1 VSTHY
6 EASLERQIE
15 QLRQLVL
22 EMAARAESSL
32 NDCISALENADR
44 QLAYAVILRDRYI
57 DELDRRID
65 RECLE
70 FLIRQQPAGKHL
82 RFAAAIIK
90 VNLELERVGDYAK
103 NIAKQVIKL
112 SSAEGKMPID
122 ALLELG
128 RRAVPMLGKAAQAF
142 VSEDVTAARWVV
154 VEETKTEALRLE
166 IGEMLFDERQ
176 AGRISLE
183 AFTAMN
189 NVARRFERVA
199 DQAKNIS
206 QETLYMVTGDYV
218 KHRDLMEL
226 GVVFLD
232 ATNSR
237 ASQMAEAIGRGLR
250 NPNFR
255 FMSAGAEPAP
265 LDPALIEFMRQK
277 GYDLSDVQSKRTS
290 DVPEIDSAQVFVILS
305 PRARSIAPANPR
317 AVTLEWIID
326 DPSDYKRTFE
336 FLRKNINDLVTA
348 LLGRSSESPRSP
360 QLNPSTSP

>member
-32 NDCISALENADR
+32 NDCITALEKSDR

-65 RECLE
+65 RQCLE
-70 FLIRQQPAGKHL
+70 FLIRQQPVGKHL
-82 RFAAAIIK
+82 RFAAAVIK

-103 NIAKQVIKL
+103 SIAKQVIKL
-112 SSAEGKMPID
+112 GSLEGTLPID
-122 ALLELG
+122 TLLDLG
-128 RRAVPMLGKAAQAF
+128 RRAVPMLARAVQAF
-142 VSEDVTAARWVV
+142 VNEDVPAAQWVIA
-154 VEETKTEALRLE
+154 EETKTEALRGV

-176 AGRISLE
+176 AGRIPLE
-183 AFTAMN
+183 AFSAMN

-199 DQAKNIS
+199 DQAKNVS

-218 KHRDLMEL
+218 KHRDLMSL

-237 ASQMAEAIGRGLR
+237 ASQMAEAIGRALR
-250 NPNFR
+250 NPNFQ
-255 FMSAGAEPAP
+255 FMSAGVEPQP
-265 LDPALIEFMRQK
+265 LDPGLIEIMRQK
-277 GYDLSDVQSKRTS
+277 GYDLSDAQPKRTNE
-290 DVPEIDSAQVFVILS
+290 VPDIDSAQVFVVLS
-305 PRARSIAPANPR
+305 PRARSIVPANPR
-317 AVTLEWIID
+317 AVTLEWIIN
-326 DPSDYKRTFE
+326 DPADHARTFE
-336 FLRKNINDLVTA
+336 FLKKQIDDLVAA
-348 LLGRSSESPRSP
+348 LIGRSSEPIKITP
-360 QLNPSTSP
+360 TSTSTTP

>member
-6 EASLERQIE
+6 EASLERQID

-22 EMAARAESSL
+22 EMAARAQSSL
-32 NDCISALENADR
+32 ADCVTALEKSDR
-44 QLAYAVILRDRYI
+44 QLAYAIILRDRFI
-57 DELDRRID
+57 DELDVRID

-103 NIAKQVIKL
+103 SIAKQVIKL
-112 SSAEGKMPID
+112 GTIEGSLPID
-122 ALLELG
+122 HLLNLG
-128 RRAVPMLGKAAQAF
+128 RRAIPMLEKAVQAF
-142 VSEDVTAARWVV
+142 VSEDITVAQWVIA
-154 VEETKTEALRLE
+154 EETKTEALRAS

-176 AGRISLE
+176 AGRIPLE

-189 NVARRFERVA
+189 NAARRFERVA

-218 KHRDLMEL
+218 KHRDLMSL

-237 ASQMAEAIGRGLR
+237 ASQMAEAIGRALR
-250 NPNFR
+250 NPNFQ
-255 FMSAGAEPAP
+255 FMSAGADPKAVEPE
-265 LDPALIEFMRQK
+265 LIEFMRQK
-277 GYDLSDVQSKRTS
+277 GYDLNGVRSKRVT
-290 DVPEIDSAQVFVILS
+290 DVPDIDTAQVFVVLS
-305 PRARSIAPANPR
+305 PRARHIVPANPR
-317 AVTLEWIID
+317 AVTLEWIVE
-326 DPSDYKRTFE
+326 DPSDNQRTFE
-336 FLRKNINDLVTA
+336 FLKKQINDLVTA
-348 LLGRSSESPRSP
+348 LVGRASESSKTP
-360 QLNPSTSP
+360 QSNPSTTP

>member
-15 QLRQLVL
+15 ELRQLVL
-22 EMAARAESSL
+22 EMAARAEASL
-32 NDCISALENADR
+32 NDCITALEKSDR
-44 QLAYAVILRDRYI
+44 QLAYAIILRDRYI

-65 RECLE
+65 RQCLE

-82 RFAAAIIK
+82 RFAAALLK
-90 VNLELERVGDYAK
+90 MNLELERVGDYAK

-112 SSAEGKMPID
+112 STLEGSLPVNS
-122 ALLELG
+122 LLDLG
-128 RRAVPMLGKAAQAF
+128 RRAVPMLAKSVQAF
-142 VSEDVTAARWVV
+142 ATEDVAAARWVIA
-154 VEETKTEALRLE
+154 EETKTEALRGT

-176 AGRISLE
+176 SGRIPLE

-218 KHRDLMEL
+218 KHRDLMAL

-250 NPNFR
+250 NSNFQ
-255 FMSAGAEPAP
+255 FMSAGAEPI
-265 LDPALIEFMRQK
+265 ALEPGLTEFMRQK
-277 GYDLSDVQSKRTS
+277 GYDLEDAQPKRTG
-290 DVPEIDSAQVFVILS
+290 DVPDIESAQVFVLLS
-305 PRARSIAPANPR
+305 PRARSIVPANPR
-317 AVTLEWIID
+317 AVTLEWIVE
-326 DPSDYKRTFE
+326 DPSDYQRTFG
-336 FLRKNINDLVTA
+336 FLKKQIEDLVTA
-348 LLGRSSESPRSP
+348 LLGRSSESSKTP
-360 QLNPSTSP
+360 L

>member
-6 EASLERQIE
+6 EASLERQID

-32 NDCISALENADR
+32 NDCITALENADR
-44 QLAYAVILRDRYI
+44 QLAYAIILRDRYI

-82 RFAAAIIK
+82 RFAAAILK

-112 SSAEGKMPID
+112 STLEEALPID
-122 ALLELG
+122 ALLDLG
-128 RRAVPMLGKAAQAF
+128 RRAVPMLGKAVRAF
-142 VSEDVTAARWVV
+142 VTEDVAACQGVIA
-154 VEETKTEALRLE
+154 EETRAEALRAT
-166 IGEMLFDERQ
+166 IGEMLFDQRQ
-176 AGRISLE
+176 AGRIPLE

-218 KHRDLMEL
+218 KHRDLMSL

-237 ASQMAEAIGRGLR
+237 ASQMAEAIGRALR
-250 NPNFR
+250 NPNFQ
-255 FMSAGAEPAP
+255 FMSAGAEPKP
-265 LDPALIEFMRQK
+265 LEPELVNFMRQK
-277 GYDLSDVQSKRTS
+277 GYDLVDAEPKRTS
-290 DVPEIDSAQVFVILS
+290 DIPDIDSAHVFVVLS
-305 PRARSIAPANPR
+305 PRARHIVPTNPR
-317 AVTLEWIID
+317 AVTLEWIIE
-326 DPSDYKRTFE
+326 DPSDHQRTFE
-336 FLRKNINDLVTA
+336 FLKKQINDLVAA
-348 LLGRSSESPRSP
+348 LLGRSSESPKFP
-360 QLNPSTSP
+360 QSNPPTTP

>member
-32 NDCISALENADR
+32 NDCITALEKADR

-57 DELDRRID
+57 DELDVRID
-65 RECLE
+65 RQCLE
-70 FLIRQQPAGKHL
+70 FLIRQQPAGKHV
-82 RFAAAIIK
+82 RFAAALIK

-103 NIAKQVIKL
+103 HIAKQVIKL
-112 SSAEGKMPID
+112 GTVEGSLPLD

-128 RRAVPMLGKAAQAF
+128 RRAVPMLGKAVQAF
-142 VSEDVTAARWVV
+142 VSEDVTAARWVIA
-154 VEETKTEALRLE
+154 EETKTEALRGM

-176 AGRISLE
+176 TGRIPLE

-218 KHRDLMEL
+218 KHRDLMAL
-226 GVVFLD
+226 GVAFLD
-232 ATNSR
+232 ATNTR
-237 ASQMAEAIGRGLR
+237 ASQMAEAIGRALR
-250 NPNFR
+250 SPNFQ
-255 FMSAGAEPAP
+255 FMSAGAEPNRLEP
-265 LDPALIEFMRQK
+265 ELVEFMRQK
-277 GYDLSDVQSKRTS
+277 GYDLADARSKRTS
-290 DVPEIDSAQVFVILS
+290 DLPEIHSAQVFVILS
-305 PRARSIAPANPR
+305 PRARHIVPANPR
-317 AVTLEWIID
+317 AITLEWIIE
-326 DPSDYKRTFE
+326 DPSDHQRTFE
-336 FLRKNINDLVTA
+336 FLRKQIDDLVSA
-348 LLGRSSESPRSP
+348 LLGRSIEPPRSP
-360 QLNPSTSP
+360 Q

>member
-6 EASLERQIE
+6 EASLERQID

-32 NDCISALENADR
+32 NDCIAALEKSDR

-57 DELDRRID
+57 DELDVRID

-82 RFAAAIIK
+82 RFAAALIK

-112 SSAEGKMPID
+112 SSLEGPLPID
-122 ALLELG
+122 SLLELG
-128 RRAVPMLGKAAQAF
+128 RRAVPMIRKAVQAF
-142 VSEDVTAARWVV
+142 VSEDVTAARWVI
-154 VEETKTEALRLE
+154 VEETKTEALRGT

-176 AGRISLE
+176 SGRIPLE

-189 NVARRFERVA
+189 NAARRFERVA

-218 KHRDLMEL
+218 KHRDLMSL

-237 ASQMAEAIGRGLR
+237 ASQMAEAIGRGLH
-250 NPNFR
+250 NPTFQ
-255 FMSAGAEPAP
+255 FMSAGADPKP
-265 LDPALIEFMRQK
+265 LDPGLIEFMRQK
-277 GYDLSDVQSKRTS
+277 GYDLADVRSKLPG
-290 DVPEIDSAQVFVILS
+290 DIPDIDSAQVFVILS
-305 PRARSIAPANPR
+305 PRARNIVPANPR
-317 AVTLEWIID
+317 AVTLEWIVETPD
-326 DPSDYKRTFE
+326 DYPRTFE
-336 FLRKNINDLVTA
+336 FLRKQINDLVAA
-348 LLGRSSESPRSP
+348 LLGRTSEPARSP
-360 QLNPSTSP
+360 Q